1 MSALEDLTNR
11 SNWDI
16 QNTYVIGGDGSYT
29 VVTWLDGVPPIGEA
43 AAELQRLRAIEAA
56 ADFHPRATKLMLKKK
71 NFIVIAEDEPYFSKA
86 YAMIRVCEMA
96 KGTWTEE
103 DERLYRDALAAALQ
117 KGE

>member
-1 MSALEDLTNR
+1 MDALAELIVKEERGEKVSEIEECILYYFDE
-11 SNWDI
+11 SD
-16 QNTYVIGGDGSYT
+16 DSYEKRAR
-29 VVTWLDGVPPIGEA
+29 IA
-43 AAELQRLRAIEAA
+43 AAELARLRAVEAA

-103 DERLYRDALAAALQ
+103 DERLYRDALVAALQ